1 MNGTAMQYG
10 KADLAEHDTATKED
24 RLMPDAGSA
33 VPAEEAVS
41 EQAMSRGD
49 AAPAEPRADEGQQRR
64 VTELRVSGHIMT
76 LGTGLFCIF
85 HAPGSAIAAPQSGL
99 PGVRVSPAPGQ
110 LARAGVDISTFSNDG
125 WLSGRDDAAL
135 VRVAQGPAD
144 ILVTVYQS
152 AGGTDAPPRL
162 QVVQLSNVAGAQ
174 TQDAPAAPRGPQAE
188 APAAGAGKPDV
199 VAHVQRMGDIVGHLG
214 AWVGERG
221 SQRWV
226 EGFAIVP
233 QGDLSN
239 DDIEYQAVLGR
250 GWLSPWSKG
259 GEFCGSRGMALP
271 ILGLRV
277 RLVGAAAE
285 AFECNYSATFTDGT
299 AVGPMP
305 AGEAAEAESLAPL
318 EAFQITVRPR
328 EGRSARRLVPA
339 ATRAEKPAERRPAKA
354 PAKPAA
360 KPPAKPAAPK
370 RRR

>member
-1 MNGTAMQYG
+1 MQYCD
-10 KADLAEHDTATKED
+10 AALAEHDTATQED

-41 EQAMSRGD
+41 AQPISRTD
-49 AAPAEPRADEGQQRR
+49 APPAEPRAEEAPQRR

-85 HAPGSAIAAPQSGL
+85 HAPGSAIAAPRSGL

-110 LARAGVDISTFSNDG
+110 RGQAGVDISTFSNDG

-162 QVVQLSNVAGAQ
+162 QVLQLSNIAGAQ
-174 TQDAPAAPRGPQAE
+174 APADPRGPQAE
-188 APAAGAGKPDV
+188 APPPDTGKPDV
-199 VAHVQRMGDIVGHLG
+199 VAHVQRMGDITGQLG

-226 EGFAIVP
+226 EGFALLP

-239 DDIEYQAVLGR
+239 EDIEYQAVLGR

-285 AFECNYSATFTDGT
+285 TFECTYSATFTDGT
-299 AVGPMP
+299 AVGPLA

-318 EAFQITVRPR
+318 EAFQIIVRRR
-328 EGRSARRLVPA
+328 EGRAARRLAPA
-339 ATRAEKPAERRPAKA
+339 AGRAEKPAERRPAKA

-360 KPPAKPAAPK
+360 KPAAPK